1 MARPANKRRKSTA
14 ANKENEASGDNR
26 ASRTPGG
33 ARCLPVA
40 NFAELPFDI
49 LLEIGTH
56 LTPLDLLDLC
66 RVNNALRNVFTT
78 KSSRAMW
85 KQARANANDLP
96 DPFPEFSEPAWA
108 NLIYVR
114 VCNFCWKT
122 KVMEPDF
129 WLRCRICAKCSET
142 QSVSRFSDSSRL

>member
-49 LLEIGTH
+49 LLE
-56 LTPLDLLDLC
+56 
-66 RVNNALRNVFTT
+66 VSN
-78 KSSRAMW
+78 
-85 KQARANANDLP
+85 
-96 DPFPEFSEPAWA
+96 
-108 NLIYVR
+108 
-114 VCNFCWKT
+114 
-122 KVMEPDF
+122 
-129 WLRCRICAKCSET
+129 IC
-142 QSVSRFSDSSRL
+142 VSRVFFAQNHLDWYPPYAA